1 MRTAAI
7 TAAVHARAR
16 AWLRDALAGRAAP
29 FHAAEAHLAASAPA
43 LDRAQAALGPLSR
56 RLDALAATLDLRGRP
71 FAATFTVDM
80 ALRRHPGAAA
90 VLASFHLP
98 GCAGCAVRFDET
110 LAEAAEAYGLP
121 LAAILESLNALLG
134 PPGTGPTP
142 PGSALHSPAP
152 EPS

>member
-1 MRTAAI
+1 MRTDAI
-7 TAAVHARAR
+7 TDAIHARAR
-16 AWLRDALAGRAAP
+16 AWLRDALAARAAP
-29 FHAAEAHLAASAPA
+29 FAAAEAHLAAGAAPLA
-43 LDRAQAALGPLSR
+43 RAQAALGPLTR
-56 RLDALAATLDLRGRP
+56 RVDALTAALDLRGRP

-90 VLASFHLP
+90 VLAAFHLP
-98 GCAGCAVRFDET
+98 GCAGCAVRYDET

-134 PPGTGPTP
+134 PAGTGPTP

-152 EPS
+152 ERP